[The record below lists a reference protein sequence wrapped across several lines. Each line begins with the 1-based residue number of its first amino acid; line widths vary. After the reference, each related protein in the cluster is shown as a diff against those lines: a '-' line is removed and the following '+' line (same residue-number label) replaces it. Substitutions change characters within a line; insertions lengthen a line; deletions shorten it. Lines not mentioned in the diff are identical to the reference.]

1 VLGPYQE
8 QNRCSACMQ
17 VAVWCVPFA
26 VCHVPCVSCALC
38 PSCHE
43 HMLHTPRSGLVSA
56 AMKMTDA
63 LRGPQ
68 FVVSRPALQ
77 VLYFGA
83 VCLSEGVPHQGQVI
97 HRKWQNIMYYL
108 YYIIL
113 CINTNNIYL
122 FTTSTTSVRDT
133 IKPSRTHSHT
143 RTHAHTSA
151 PALDTPACRPRLPA
165 YVTGRATGWA
175 GVPHTTRRG
184 GRTGQ

>member
-1 VLGPYQE
+1 MLGPYQE
-8 QNRCSACMQ
+8 QTRCSACMQ

-38 PSCHE
+38 PLCHE

-83 VCLSEGVPHQGQVI
+83 VCLSEGVPHPAPRSSPCPSPSPPPSHLTPHTSHLTPHSLCQRRQVMAPLALRLLPQCHVI
-97 HRKWQNIMYYL
+97 PGSQR
-108 YYIIL
+108 
-113 CINTNNIYL
+113 
-122 FTTSTTSVRDT
+122 
-133 IKPSRTHSHT
+133 
-143 RTHAHTSA
+143 AHT
-151 PALDTPACRPRLPA
+151 PLQPRLA
-165 YVTGRATGWA
+165 LTTGTAEPRA
-175 GVPHTTRRG
+175 VL
-184 GRTGQ
+184 